1 MYDNAIMVIL
11 LVAIALLYM
20 LPTLVAYGRDIPQRQ
35 TITIVNIVLGWTLIG
50 WVIIF
55 LWAMRAETQA
65 DELA

>member
-11 LVAIALLYM
+11 LLAIAGLYM

-35 TITIVNIVLGWTLIG
+35 IITIVNIVLGWTLIG
-50 WVIIF
+50 WVVIF
-55 LWAMRAETQA
+55 LWAMMAETQA